1 MSISFAFFTFINAF
15 WLMTFIAIPF
25 CIEYEDNSKKPA
37 SEGYAAAPKTI
48 YWKKAIT
55 IATVLA
61 ALVTLA
67 LAVIIG

>member
-1 MSISFAFFTFINAF
+1 MA
-15 WLMTFIAIPF
+15 FIAIPF
-25 CIEYEDNSKKPA
+25 STEYEKPETIRPA

-48 YWKKAIT
+48 HWKKAII
-55 IATVLA
+55 IATILA